1 MSVRYTRMADK
12 SLAAWLSNDADR
24 FNELCNLVVSELG
37 AQVRE
42 ELIDLDQCYVDVEVD
57 GHLITLHSEAF
68 LGVAV
73 MATTPQ
79 TEETVR
85 RVAEHVHARWGDASA
100 E

>member
-1 MSVRYTRMADK
+1 MSVRYTRMADN
-12 SLAAWLSNDADR
+12 SLAGWLSNDADR
-24 FNELCNLVVSELG
+24 FSELCDLVVSELG

-57 GHLITLHSEAF
+57 GQLITLHSDAS

-73 MATTPQ
+73 MATTPE

-85 RVAEHVHARWGDASA
+85 RVAEHVHTRWDVSTA